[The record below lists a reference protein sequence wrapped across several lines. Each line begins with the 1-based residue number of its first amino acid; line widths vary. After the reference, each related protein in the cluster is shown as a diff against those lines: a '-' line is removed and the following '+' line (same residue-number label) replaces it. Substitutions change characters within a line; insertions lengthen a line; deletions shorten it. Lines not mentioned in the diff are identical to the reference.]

1 MAKKRMA
8 GEELNKDN
16 PVAAEAK
23 EAVVDAG
30 QNKSLSDRF
39 GQDYVDRVKGD
50 GLQDATGGGGYSRK
64 ELASEFRYGRGD
76 TSVDDT
82 VAKYQGMVD
91 SGEFKGNNQ
100 AQDFLK
106 MHGVNFGGGE
116 DPVTETDPIKD
127 DTPVPGPT
135 PTPEPT
141 PETPIFPSPTGP
153 GGPQSIN
160 QDNDIYN
167 TVNGDG
173 NTVDIDQNNSARQY
187 GGTDKQSNIGATDL
201 MDNYVLN
208 LRKSRQAG

>member
-1 MAKKRMA
+1 MANNRMA
-8 GEELNKDN
+8 GEELDKDN

-23 EAVVDAG
+23 EALSRSE
-30 QNKSLSDRF
+30 QNKQTRTEIAASPERAEERMSGIDREKY
-39 GQDYVDRVKGD
+39 D
-50 GLQDATGGGGYSRK
+50 LEGYSDK
-64 ELASEFRYGRGD
+64 DIVMS
-76 TSVDDT
+76 
-82 VAKYQGMVD
+82 
-91 SGEFKGNNQ
+91 FKGG
-100 AQDFLK
+100 DFGEKDYARLTGESIEEDVK
-106 MHGVNFGGGE
+106 DPAPDVGV
-116 DPVTETDPIKD
+116 DPVPTQPAPIT
-127 DTPVPGPT
+127 TPTPT
-135 PTPEPT
+135 PTPEAPA
-141 PETPIFPSPTGP
+141 PIFPSPTGP